1 MAEEHVHGHDC
12 DCGCDHDHAEEEMDS
27 IVVLT
32 DEDGNEV
39 EFEFLDSIEY
49 GDATYVILLPTDD
62 NGVLIMEL
70 EETEDGE
77 ESLLQINDPMIAEEV
92 YAMFKE
98 KNKDFFDFED

>member
-12 DCGCDHDHAEEEMDS
+12 SCGHDHSEEEMDNF
-27 IVVLT
+27 VVLT
-32 DEDGNEV
+32 DEEGNEV

-49 GDATYVILLPTDD
+49 GDATYVILLPPDD

-77 ESLLQINDPMIAEEV
+77 ESLLQINDPMISEEV
-92 YAMFKE
+92 YAIFKE
-98 KNKDFFDFED
+98 KNSDVFDFED

>member
-1 MAEEHVHGHDC
+1 MAEDHVHGHDC
-12 DCGCDHDHAEEEMDS
+12 PCGHDHGEEEMDNF
-27 IVVLT
+27 VVLT
-32 DEDGNEV
+32 DEEGNEV
-39 EFEFLDSIEY
+39 EFEFLDSVEY

-92 YAMFKE
+92 YAIFKE
-98 KNKDFFDFED
+98 KNSDIFDFED